1 MGKIYTEKRVH
12 RALAVPRIACWRY
25 CNLQGTVDLVFG

>member
-1 MGKIYTEKRVH
+1 MGKVYTEKRVH
-12 RALAVPRIACWRY
+12 RAVLRVACWRY